1 MFGFRLRPR
10 AAAATGV
17 LAVGLAAALAGCIP
31 AAAPDPA
38 LWTSRAL
45 AAQLVIAQL
54 PMSQLALARTWAAQ
68 DLGGITIIGGP
79 PPISPPSCAWYV
91 PPPAVSRC
99 SSPPMRKAARCSAL
113 ER

>member
-79 PPISPPSCAWYV
+79 PRRSRR
-91 PPPAVSRC
+91 PAAPGTCRLRRC
-99 SSPPMRKAARCSAL
+99 PDAHHLR
-113 ER
+113 